1 MTEDLREKLGRLVLI
16 VPSLNPD
23 EKLVNTVRGMA
34 EAGFP
39 RILVVN
45 DGSSSDHLWPFE
57 EIKKLPQVTY
67 IGYEVNKGKGG
78 ALKTAFSY
86 VLENFPDAEGVVT
99 VDGDG
104 QHTPPDTV
112 NTALALLEHPKDLIM
127 GCRSFRKD
135 GVPMHNMLGNT
146 ITIAVMKLFFGISL
160 SDTQTGLRG
169 ISREYLP
176 GFLTIAGSRF
186 EYESNMLYYAK
197 DNGID
202 FFEVE
207 ISTVYLDDNKS
218 SHFRVFS
225 DSARIYKPVLLYL
238 CSSLGSTVIDV
249 VLFTIL
255 NLAVFSAMPDKSRLF
270 LAIAIARIC
279 SSLFNYTCNRKAV
292 FKSKSP
298 AKTTMVRYYILCVC
312 QMFCS
317 WALVTGITTLTSAA
331 GLWQTLIKAVVD
343 CTLFVLSFRIQRAWV
358 FKDDGQR

>member
-1 MTEDLREKLGRLVLI
+1 MTEDLREKLGRLVLV

-45 DGSSSDHLWPFE
+45 DGSSAEHLWPFE
-57 EIKKLPQVTY
+57 EIRRLPEVTY

-78 ALKTAFSY
+78 ALKTAFRY
-86 VLENFPDAEGVVT
+86 VLDNFPDAEGVVT

-112 NTALALLEHPKDLIM
+112 STALALLEHPEDLIM
-127 GCRSFRKD
+127 GCRNFRKA
-135 GVPMHNMLGNT
+135 GVPTHNMLGNT

-169 ISREYLP
+169 IAAGYLP
-176 GFLTIAGSRF
+176 GFLTIEGSRF

-197 DNGID
+197 EHGID

-207 ISTVYLDDNKS
+207 ISTLYIDDNKS
-218 SHFRVFS
+218 SHFRVIT

-249 VLFTIL
+249 VLFTLL
-255 NLAVFSAMPDKSRLF
+255 NLLVFAGLGDRPRLF

-292 FKSKSP
+292 FRSKSP
-298 AKTTMVRYYILCVC
+298 AGKTMARYYILCAC
-312 QMFCS
+312 QMLCS
-317 WALVTGITTLTSAA
+317 WILVTLLTTATSAA
-331 GLWQTLIKAVVD
+331 GLWQTLIKVVVD
-343 CTLFVLSFRIQRAWV
+343 CCLFVASFRIQRYWV
-358 FKDDGQR
+358 FKD